1 MSRTAKSALTI
12 YDVSDGSSPSFAR
25 YYSTFPGLLSEMGD
39 PTTPGTGVTWTLAT
53 GTVPNTAYWIAE
65 RYTIAGG
72 TPSAWQLMP
81 VQAKESGIPF
91 VTGSKGGFNMPT
103 LGSATWITDAV
114 AAVSSFTGRTYTN
127 QKEFGYGTTVVITYA
142 NGKLSGRY
150 IRSGSSD
157 TWVAP
162 ATFIDGDLIV
172 DGTISASH
180 IQANAID
187 ATKLVV
193 TGTNAVTAATV
204 GADTA
209 GSAAAAEAASDASGS
224 AATAL
229 ADAKVDATTKV
240 AVVTNNIYTTGT
252 TTIDG
257 GNITTDSITAVQIDA
272 NAINTTHLVVSGT
285 NAITASTVGAATT
298 AENATAATTANWSTV
313 TDDNSNMPDNNATLG
328 ATWGTDLSGQP
339 SDTALLNANT
349 TPSDIGYTGDLAAT
363 AGATWGTDISSQPSD
378 NRLFNNLLDSESWV
392 VGSSGSQTGF
402 NQNGST
408 AENSIILGLGP
419 KGETKPLWQGDSISG
434 NADGGWNSDTIPID
448 HTKSYRQS
456 VWIKRSHATDGVS
469 YLGCHGSSTNNM
481 GGTSNT
487 NPYHWNGD
495 LPTTNKWYLVVG
507 MIHGS
512 GYSSTA
518 QSGISGVYDPD
529 TGARVIAGYD
539 FKNKTTATAQQQR
552 AYLYYSATNGN
563 QAWFSDPRFE
573 LILSNTPSIISL
585 MNADAVTNKVITDNI
600 YTTGTT
606 TIDGGNITTGSIT
619 SAKITVNDNI
629 TFDSGAS
636 GLIFGKTSLNDGT
649 PGAFYGRGLD
659 ASGAAVAGFSISST
673 NSSLLMD
680 SGGNFRMVNVGIF
693 TGSPGTPQSFLSP
706 SNNGS
711 STHIY
716 NLPSGLTDLDI
727 VVQGGG
733 GGGSTNA
740 AGDRPYQNSGA
751 TGGLSSV
758 KCYSGANGT
767 GSLLST
773 ISSAGGTG
781 AAWSVQTN
789 LNTGVGAA
797 GAASAG
803 AVGGFG
809 GPIPAS
815 TGAPSYPGNG
825 SLGSGGG
832 SGGAWGANGSADAV
846 TNNGGGAGGN
856 KNVSSVPS
864 GTGSLILVVGAGGLG
879 GAGGT
884 SNASIITSGG
894 NGGSGYIII
903 TNPLGGGNEIDL
915 GQMETD
921 LAALTTGAA
930 PSWNYQGSATAYS
943 GSITTSWGSGSGWYT
958 IKGGIGNKHNDNPAL
973 QSHVLDNRPWRTYFT
988 GTPTCNGQYQQNQ
1001 NTSSYSY
1008 TTPFYWY
1015 KEF

>member
-12 YDVSDGSSPSFAR
+12 YDVSDGSSPSFTR

-39 PTTPGTGVTWTLAT
+39 PSNTVAGVSWTLDT
-53 GTVPNTAYWIAE
+53 GSIPSTAYWIAE
-65 RYTIAGG
+65 RFTIAGG
-72 TPSAWQLMP
+72 TPSSWQLTP

-91 VTGSKGGFNMPT
+91 VTGTKGGFNKPT
-103 LGSATWITDAV
+103 LGDSTWITDAV
-114 AAVSSFTGRTYTN
+114 AAVSSFTGRSYTH
-127 QKEFGYGTTVVITYA
+127 QKEFGYGTTVVITYD

-162 ATFIDGDLIV
+162 AKFIDGDLIV
-172 DGTISASH
+172 DGTISASQ
-180 IQANAID
+180 IQANAITANEIAANTITANEISAGTVT
-187 ATKLVV
+187 ATEISAGTITANEIA
-193 TGTNAVTAATV
+193 TGT
-204 GADTA
+204 
-209 GSAAAAEAASDASGS
+209 
-224 AATAL
+224 
-229 ADAKVDATTKV
+229 
-240 AVVTNNIYTTGT
+240 
-252 TTIDG
+252 
-257 GNITTDSITAVQIDA
+257 
-272 NAINTTHLVVSGT
+272 
-285 NAITASTVGAATT
+285 
-298 AENATAATTANWSTV
+298 
-313 TDDNSNMPDNNATLG
+313 
-328 ATWGTDLSGQP
+328 
-339 SDTALLNANT
+339 
-349 TPSDIGYTGDLAAT
+349 
-363 AGATWGTDISSQPSD
+363 
-378 NRLFNNLLDSESWV
+378 
-392 VGSSGSQTGF
+392 
-402 NQNGST
+402 
-408 AENSIILGLGP
+408 
-419 KGETKPLWQGDSISG
+419 
-434 NADGGWNSDTIPID
+434 
-448 HTKSYRQS
+448 
-456 VWIKRSHATDGVS
+456 
-469 YLGCHGSSTNNM
+469 
-481 GGTSNT
+481 
-487 NPYHWNGD
+487 
-495 LPTTNKWYLVVG
+495 
-507 MIHGS
+507 
-512 GYSSTA
+512 
-518 QSGISGVYDPD
+518 
-529 TGARVIAGYD
+529 
-539 FKNKTTATAQQQR
+539 
-552 AYLYYSATNGN
+552 
-563 QAWFSDPRFE
+563 
-573 LILSNTPSIISL
+573 
-585 MNADAVTNKVITDNI
+585 
-600 YTTGTT
+600 
-606 TIDGGNITTGSIT
+606 IT
-619 SAKITVNDNI
+619 SDKITINDNI
-629 TFDSGAS
+629 TFSDNSS

-659 ASGAAVAGFSISST
+659 ASGASVAGFSISST

-711 STHIY
+711 ATHIY
-716 NLPSGLTDLDI
+716 NLPAGLTDLDI

-733 GGGSTNA
+733 GGGSSNA

-751 TGGLSSV
+751 AGGLSSV

-781 AAWSVQTN
+781 AVWSVQSN
-789 LNTGVGAA
+789 LNTGIGTA

-815 TGAPSYPGNG
+815 TGAASYPGNG

-884 SNASIITSGG
+884 SNGSIITSGG
-894 NGGSGYIII
+894 SGGTGYIII
-903 TNPLGGGNEIDL
+903 TNPVGGGNEIDL
-915 GQMETD
+915 VQMETD

-943 GSITTSWGSGSGWYT
+943 TTITTSWGSGAGWYT
-958 IKGGIGNKHNDNPAL
+958 IKGGIGNKHNDDPAL

-988 GTPTCNGQYQQNQ
+988 GTPTCNGQYQQNN
-1001 NTSSYSY
+1001 NTASYSY